1 MQPETQSPRP
11 VGSSAVLAGVEPNQ
25 TYFCVLD
32 PKGIFVHPTISLTE
46 KEAVTQWL
54 EQEQACN
61 IIVNAGRHTR
71 GESQRCSPSW
81 EQFEAE
87 GFRVV
92 KVKMEAINAPAS

>member
-1 MQPETQSPRP
+1 MKTTEIE
-11 VGSSAVLAGVEPNQ
+11 GCELLAGVKPNQ

-32 PKGIFVHPTISLTE
+32 PQGTFVHPTISLTE

-61 IIVNAGRHTR
+61 IIVNAGRGAR
-71 GESQRCSPSW
+71 GESPRCSPSW

-92 KVKMEAINAPAS
+92 KVKMEAINAH